1 MTVRKDIVTIMVDEL
16 DDPYLYSYV
25 AIQCLCTQ
33 MFNEIETFDM
43 KKKIFFLPES
53 TATPVQSQLVKLK

>member
-1 MTVRKDIVTIMVDEL
+1 MVDEL